1 MIKKGISVSDGLG
14 LAHAYVIYEPEAV
27 VTSELTTD
35 PQEQLNK
42 LEKAILEAEIEIKK
56 SKEMAQSLMD
66 GDDAYIFDAHL
77 AILKDKYFLSDVK
90 ELIKLGHYASYAYQQ
105 VTKKYIDEI
114 RQAENLY
121 LQERSV
127 DVTDVYMKVMFYLN
141 ALSKP
146 ALHIDQPVVLVAK
159 DLTPS
164 QTIGLDFNYVK
175 GIVTERGGKT
185 SHAAIIA
192 RTLGIPSVA
201 GIRVNAINN
210 NDLLLVDG
218 RYGTVTIDPSEDEL
232 VEYAYFL
239 DRIQSKEK
247 RLEPFKKLKTQTLD
261 GHFIKLGAN
270 ISSHEEIN
278 HLKYAE
284 GVGLFRTE
292 YLFMR
297 DSKTPTLEEQIHSYQ
312 SVLASNKEDLNIIR
326 TLDIGGDKNLTYLPI
341 KKELNPFLGQRAIRL
356 SLANKNLFKTQLKA
370 LLIANKYSNLG
381 IMLPMISTLDEIIEA
396 KEIITKV
403 EEELLDEGYIINQYQ
418 LGIMV
423 EVPIAAFGLEDLIGE
438 VDFISIGSNDL
449 IQYLF
454 AADRMNEEVAYLYQ
468 PYHPQLLKI
477 IKHVVTVAHKYNK
490 WVGVCGEMA
499 GVKESALLLVGLGV
513 DELSMG
519 YTSILEIREMLSR
532 AQYVELKKLTNKM
545 LKLKSNEEVLLEVR
559 KYLEKISVKKGE
571 KNYEI

>member
-1 MIKKGISVSDGLG
+1 MIKKGISVSHGLG
-14 LAHAYVIYEPEAV
+14 LAPAYIIQDLKV
-27 VTSELTTD
+27 VVSSEQAGDTL
-35 PQEQLNK
+35 EQLNK
-42 LEKAILEAEIEIKK
+42 LENAILEAEVEIKK
-56 SKEMAQSLMD
+56 SKEMAQNLMD
-66 GDDAYIFDAHL
+66 EEDAYIFDAHL
-77 AILKDKYFLSDVK
+77 AILKDEYFLRDVK
-90 ELIKLGHYASYAYQQ
+90 DLINLGHYASYAYKQ
-105 VTKKYIDEI
+105 VTKKYLDEI
-114 RQAENLY
+114 RKAESIY
-121 LQERSV
+121 MQERSI
-127 DVTDVYMKVMFYLN
+127 DVNDVYMKVMFYLD
-141 ALSKP
+141 ALSRPQLSVNKEV
-146 ALHIDQPVVLVAK
+146 ILVAS

-164 QTIGLDFNYVK
+164 QTIGLDFNLVK

-201 GIRVNAINN
+201 GIRISSINEG
-210 NDLLLVDG
+210 DLLLVDG

-239 DRIQSKEK
+239 DRIQTKEK

-261 GHFIKLGAN
+261 GRYIKLGAN
-270 ISSHEEIN
+270 ISSHDEID

-292 YLFMR
+292 FLFMR
-297 DSKTPTLEEQIHSYQ
+297 DSKTPTLEEQIHSYEM
-312 SVLASNKEDLNIIR
+312 VLASNKNEINVIR

-341 KKELNPFLGQRAIRL
+341 KKEENPFLGQRAIRL
-356 SLANKNLFKTQLKA
+356 SLANKNLFRTQLKA
-370 LLIANKYSNLG
+370 LLLANKYSNLA
-381 IMLPMISTLDEIIEA
+381 IMMPMISTLDEILEA
-396 KEIITKV
+396 KELIKSV
-403 EEELLDEGYIINQYQ
+403 ETELIEEGHTINKYQ

-423 EVPIAAFGLEDLIGE
+423 EVPIAAFGLEDLIEE
-438 VDFISIGSNDL
+438 VDFVSIGSNDL

-477 IKHVVTVAHKYNK
+477 IKHVVNIAKKHDK

-519 YTSILEIREMLSR
+519 YTSILEIREMLSK
-532 AQYVELKKLTNKM
+532 VKVTDLTKLVNNV
-545 LKLKSNEEVLLEVR
+545 LKLKSNDEVLQV
-559 KYLEKISVKKGE
+559 VKKFLNNISKNKGE
-571 KNYEI
+571 AYEI